1 MGKGSNSYPKSWYW
15 DVQPAKFVA
24 THFGTVRKF
33 LTCPNP
39 GCKATGGFI
48 KDSNGTG
55 KNQKA
60 CFRCGAC
67 KDRYSVCEFYLTIL
81 KGSEENLPAETG
93 LDSIL
98 LPPSP
103 RKEVDPAQPIYVD
116 LNSKAI
122 PGDDIGLAV
131 IKPGIL
137 ERAET
142 ALSTGSSLSDR
153 QMDAFSERLESDA
166 PGDLVVSESEA
177 EVLLDMEIEAAVS
190 HIPFNSEYLENFK
203 AVVSKDTTINRK
215 LGLPCPLDRTPEAS
229 SRVDK
234 NLLESAK
241 TVINTPSGSNDNDH
255 ASAGVMSPAISSYFN
270 KSLFGE

>member
-103 RKEVDPAQPIYVD
+103 REEVDPAQPIYVD

-142 ALSTGSSLSDR
+142 ALSTG
-153 QMDAFSERLESDA
+153 
-166 PGDLVVSESEA
+166 
-177 EVLLDMEIEAAVS
+177 
-190 HIPFNSEYLENFK
+190 
-203 AVVSKDTTINRK
+203 
-215 LGLPCPLDRTPEAS
+215 
-229 SRVDK
+229 
-234 NLLESAK
+234 
-241 TVINTPSGSNDNDH
+241 
-255 ASAGVMSPAISSYFN
+255 
-270 KSLFGE
+270 